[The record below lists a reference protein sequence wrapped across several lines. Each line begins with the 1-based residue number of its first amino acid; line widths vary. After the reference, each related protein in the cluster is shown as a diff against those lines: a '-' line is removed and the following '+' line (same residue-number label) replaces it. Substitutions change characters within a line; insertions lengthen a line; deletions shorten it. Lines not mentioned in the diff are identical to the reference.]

1 MPQTRTPSAAVR
13 FPEGTSIARLLAA
26 VDRPRRER
34 DLARELGIS
43 RQMAHQNIVRLLALG
58 LLRSAD
64 PDRPTQ
70 LVALA
75 TDTTLLLRI
84 GEERVLSAFPDGAY
98 TTARNLASRLRQPV
112 EAVRA
117 VLDTLKA
124 QGLAAEAPGGTDG
137 RVALTAAG
145 AAQFQ
150 RDASARRAEPWTLP
164 VKSDRVQAV
173 LERLAEAPART
184 VDIGRELGIERHT
197 VNALM
202 QYLKRRGLARKA
214 GDDLF
219 APHEITDTGRR
230 VAAEMSRRM
239 AVAGN

>member
-13 FPEGTSIARLLAA
+13 FAEGTSIARLLAT

-34 DLARELGIS
+34 DLARERGIS

-64 PDRPTQ
+64 PDLPTQ

-84 GEERVLSAFPDGAY
+84 GEERVLSAFPDGAH
-98 TTARNLASRLRQPV
+98 TTARNLARRLGQPV
-112 EAVRA
+112 EAVLA
-117 VLDTLKA
+117 MLDTLKA
-124 QGLAAEAPGGTDG
+124 HGLAAETPGA
-137 RVALTAAG
+137 RVTLTAAG
-145 AAQFQ
+145 TAHFQ
-150 RDASARRAEPWTLP
+150 RNASARRAEPWTLP

-184 VDIGRELGIERHT
+184 VAIGHELGIERHT
-197 VNALM
+197 MNALM

-219 APHEITDTGRR
+219 APHEITDAGRR
-230 VAAEMSRRM
+230 VAAELSRRM
-239 AVAGN
+239 AEAGN